1 MDFMRTQ
8 TKHPDAN
15 ARRIPYIHR
24 SRNDREIA
32 FRRFEGPEDHQVI
45 ADISQ
50 KYWDSIGLDYV
61 ISADDVA
68 RALKYTDNFNPERNL
83 VIAEVAGIPSGFTQ
97 VNWYQETAGPRI
109 YRHITRVTP
118 EGMQHRVN
126 QPLVRFAE
134 GRLRE
139 LARRH
144 PINLGKYYAT
154 TASETDRVSSAYFET
169 QGYLPERYF
178 FDMVRPLGAPIPGLS
193 FPDGIELRSADS
205 RHYRQIFAAL
215 DDSFLDHWGHRP
227 ITESE
232 IQWYFESPHFQPEL
246 WKVAWEGQD
255 VVGMVLNYIDKA
267 ENECYGRKRGYT
279 EDIAVRRPWRRKG
292 VAKTLIALS
301 LEELKTQGMHEAAL
315 GVDTQ
320 NPTGALRLY
329 QGLGYKEVRKSTNYR
344 KKLSI

>member
-8 TKHPDAN
+8 TKHPNAN

-83 VIAEVAGIPSGFTQ
+83 VIAEVAGIPSG
-97 VNWYQETAGPRI
+97 
-109 YRHITRVTP
+109 
-118 EGMQHRVN
+118 MQHRVN

-178 FDMVRPLGAPIPGLS
+178 FDMVRPLGAPITGRS
-193 FPDGIELRSADS
+193 SLR
-205 RHYRQIFAAL
+205 
-215 DDSFLDHWGHRP
+215 
-227 ITESE
+227 
-232 IQWYFESPHFQPEL
+232 
-246 WKVAWEGQD
+246 
-255 VVGMVLNYIDKA
+255 
-267 ENECYGRKRGYT
+267 
-279 EDIAVRRPWRRKG
+279 
-292 VAKTLIALS
+292 
-301 LEELKTQGMHEAAL
+301 
-315 GVDTQ
+315 
-320 NPTGALRLY
+320 
-329 QGLGYKEVRKSTNYR
+329 
-344 KKLSI
+344 